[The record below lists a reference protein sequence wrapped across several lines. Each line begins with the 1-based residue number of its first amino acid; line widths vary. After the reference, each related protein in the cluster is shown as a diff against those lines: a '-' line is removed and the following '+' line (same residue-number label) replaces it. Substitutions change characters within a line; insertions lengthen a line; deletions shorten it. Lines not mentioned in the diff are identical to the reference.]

1 MIPLALSIVYFY
13 KFAILY
19 FFKKFQALEMKKFF
33 QSLDK
38 VESQQTDCWDVS
50 VAIGRVSVAIGRLSD
65 RVATDTTRCC
75 FILLLVV
82 KTSIDYISI
91 N

>member
-50 VAIGRVSVAIGRLSD
+50 VAIGRVSG